1 MHLGGTTNT
10 PWKCDDRAM
19 IDLHTH
25 TTCSDGTDTPFA
37 LVKKAL
43 AAGITTLAITDHD
56 STAGWSEA
64 ISALQPQ
71 IELVLGAEISCL
83 TSDGISVHMLGL
95 LFDGDNDEMQQ
106 MLADSRDTRLPRMRK
121 MVELLSA
128 DGINISLDDVYRATP
143 EGATVGRPHLADAL
157 VANGVVASRD
167 EAFLNLLNNES
178 KYYVTHAAPTPED
191 AIRIIRKA
199 GGVAVIAHP
208 FASRRGQ
215 VITADTFTDLV
226 DAGLNGIEVHHRD
239 QNAQEQETLQA
250 IARELNL
257 VITGSSDYHGTGKL
271 NGLAENTTHQA
282 QWEQLEAQANA
293 RRVVKK

>member
-1 MHLGGTTNT
+1 
-10 PWKCDDRAM
+10 M

-56 STAGWSEA
+56 TTAGWAEA
-64 ISALQPQ
+64 VTAIQPQ

-83 TSDGISVHMLGL
+83 TIDGISVHMLGL
-95 LFDGDNDEMQQ
+95 LFNGDNPEIQQ
-106 MLADSRDTRLPRMRK
+106 MLADSRDTRIPRMRK
-121 MVELLSA
+121 MVELLRA

-167 EAFLNLLNNES
+167 DAFAELLHNDS
-178 KYYVTHAAPTPED
+178 QYYVTHVAPTPVE
-191 AIRIIRKA
+191 AIRTIRKS

-215 VITADTFTDLV
+215 ILTASTFSDLV
-226 DAGLNGIEVHHRD
+226 AAGLNGIEVHHRD
-239 QNAQEQETLQA
+239 HNVQEQETLTG
-250 IARELNL
+250 IATELNL
-257 VITGSSDYHGTGKL
+257 VVTGSSDYHGTGKL

-282 QWEQLEAQANA
+282 QWEQLESLADA

>member
-1 MHLGGTTNT
+1 
-10 PWKCDDRAM
+10 M

-56 STAGWSEA
+56 TTAGWAEA
-64 ISALQPQ
+64 VTAIQPQ

-83 TSDGISVHMLGL
+83 TTDGISVHMLGL
-95 LFDGDNDEMQQ
+95 LFNGDNPEMQR
-106 MLADSRDTRLPRMRK
+106 MLSDSRDTRIPRMRK
-121 MVELLSA
+121 MVELLRA

-167 EAFLNLLNNES
+167 DAFAELLHNDS
-178 KYYVTHAAPTPED
+178 HYYVTHAAPTPVE
-191 AIRIIRKA
+191 AIRTIRNS

-215 VITADTFTDLV
+215 ILTASTFSDLV
-226 DAGLNGIEVHHRD
+226 AAGLNGIEVHHRD
-239 QNAQEQETLQA
+239 HNAQEQETLTG
-250 IARELNL
+250 IATELNL
-257 VITGSSDYHGTGKL
+257 VVTGSSDYHGTGKL

-282 QWEQLEAQANA
+282 QWEQLESLADA
-293 RRVVKK
+293 RRVVKR

>member
-1 MHLGGTTNT
+1 
-10 PWKCDDRAM
+10 M

-43 AAGITTLAITDHD
+43 AAGVTTLAITDHD
-56 STAGWSEA
+56 STSGWSEA
-64 ISALQPQ
+64 ISAIQPQ
-71 IELVLGAEISCL
+71 IELVLGAEVSCL

-95 LFDGDNDEMQQ
+95 LFNGEDPEIQQ

-167 EAFLNLLNNES
+167 EAFSDLLNNGS

-191 AIRIIRKA
+191 AIRAIRKA

-215 VITADTFTDLV
+215 TITASTFADLV
-226 DAGLNGIEVHHRD
+226 AAGMNGIEVHHRD
-239 QNAQEQETLQA
+239 QNAQEQETLTA
-250 IARELNL
+250 IAQELNL

-271 NGLAENTTHQA
+271 NGLAENTTNQG
-282 QWEQLEAQANA
+282 QWEQLESLADA
-293 RRVVKK
+293 RRVVRK